1 MKHPLDN
8 GDRFDPLRSVAYVK
22 IFITTLCVVLAFFV
36 AAISILLL
44 RRSDDEMQVRLRD
57 QAILYRDLIRPNHA
71 VMINEMSRSREQ
83 KEKGVFRVTTLR
95 PLNPENAPDTFETE
109 ALVKFQ
115 QQRVELFRLESPPGR
130 PPVFRYLAPLVADR
144 SCLECHRF
152 RGYKVGSCVGAV
164 SISFPAEEI
173 LRGARAGKL
182 QLIIAVLLA
191 LVLLGGIISFLGKRL
206 IRKVAVLQRRTAAL
220 ISTDELTRIRNRRY
234 VLRRLEEECERADR
248 LGTSLSILLIDL
260 DHFKRVNDSF
270 GHPFGDQVLRQSAAR
285 MKETL
290 RRYDVLGRIGG
301 EEFLILSP
309 GATLENAMILAE
321 RVRRQLED
329 LRILDGDRESS
340 VTVSIGVTS
349 FGAEAR
355 SPDILMR
362 RADALLY
369 QAKEQGRNR
378 VVGG

>member
-36 AAISILLL
+36 AVIFILLL
-44 RRSDDEMQVRLRD
+44 RRSDNEMLVRLRD

-71 VMINEMSRSREQ
+71 VMINEISRSCGQ
-83 KEKGVFRVTTLR
+83 KEKGAFRVTTFR
-95 PLNPENAPDTFETE
+95 PLNPENTPDSFETE
-109 ALVKFQ
+109 ALEKFQ
-115 QQRVELFRLESPPGR
+115 QQRAELFRLEYPPR
-130 PPVFRYLAPLVADR
+130 KSPVFRYLAPLVADR
-144 SCLECHRF
+144 SCLECHRT
-152 RGYKVGSCVGAV
+152 RGYKIGSCVGAV
-164 SISFPAEEI
+164 SISLPAEEV
-173 LRGARAGKL
+173 LRGARTCKI
-182 QLIIAVLLA
+182 QLTIVALLA
-191 LVLLGGIISFLGKRL
+191 LVLLGGIIGYMRRRLVKKLG
-206 IRKVAVLQRRTAAL
+206 VLQRHSAAL

-248 LGTSLSILLIDL
+248 LGTPLSILLIDL
-260 DHFKRVNDSF
+260 DHFKRVNDTF
-270 GHPFGDQVLRQSAAR
+270 GHPFGDQALKQSAAR

-290 RRYDVLGRIGG
+290 RLYDVLGRIGG

-309 GATLENAMILAE
+309 GATLENALILAE
-321 RVRRQLED
+321 RVRRRLED
-329 LRILDGDRESS
+329 LRILDGGKESS

-349 FGAEAR
+349 FGADAK
-355 SPDILMR
+355 SPDNLMR
-362 RADALLY
+362 KADVALY